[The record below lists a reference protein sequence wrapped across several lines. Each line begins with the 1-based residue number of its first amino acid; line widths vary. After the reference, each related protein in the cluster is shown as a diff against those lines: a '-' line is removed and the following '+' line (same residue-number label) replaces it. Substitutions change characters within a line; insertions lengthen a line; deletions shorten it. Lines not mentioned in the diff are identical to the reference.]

1 METSYYTP
9 DISEFYVGFEFE
21 SSSLDN
27 HWNKLPFTAQ
37 KVLGNE
43 KDYFGLY
50 TLSWVEKVFNTPN
63 FPVHLYVRVKHLD
76 RSDIESLGWRYSHT
90 VSNAEPSLYKEDWFI
105 YTINVGS
112 YQMSV
117 TFENVV
123 TISSWLMDKPDSPT
137 QSTRFRGNI
146 RNKSELKKLMQMIGI
161 SS

>member
-50 TLSWVEKVFNTPN
+50 TLSWVEKVFNTPD
-63 FPVHLYVRVKHLD
+63 FPAHLYVRVKHLD
-76 RSDIESLGWRYSHT
+76 RSDIESLGWELSW
-90 VSNAEPSLYKEDWFI
+90 NEKEELSFDKDRFI
-105 YTINVGS
+105 L
-112 YQMSV
+112 
-117 TFENVV
+117 TFTKGDTRVII
-123 TISSWLMDKPDSPT
+123 TDKNKNQQNKCGYFHWPVFD
-137 QSTRFRGNI
+137 GAI
-146 RNKSELKKLMQMIGI
+146 RNKSELKKIMQMTGI